1 MDTTKILIEQLR
13 ALEPPERFKEIV
25 RIIHHE
31 PEDNVLRA
39 KLTAIFDAFEFAITR
54 ELLKRCHGDKGR
66 CIELI
71 IENRKRPT
79 ALQDLK
85 DFRNRVVFGI
95 ENLEGYGRE
104 LSKFTFNDN

>member
-13 ALEPPERFKEIV
+13 TLEPPERFKEIV

-39 KLTAIFDAFEFAITR
+39 KLTAIFDAFEFAVTR
-54 ELLKRCHGDKGR
+54 KLLKRCHGDKER

-71 IENRKRPT
+71 IENRKRT
-79 ALQDLK
+79 TILRDLK
-85 DFRNRVVFGI
+85 EFRDRVMFGI
-95 ENLEGYGRE
+95 DYVERYGRE
-104 LSKFTFNDN
+104 LSKCAFNDN